1 MLAAGSWGLE
11 RAPLPALFRVV
22 LCAGLDEAERR
33 RRRRRR
39 RERRLGL
46 PLGASGLASLV
57 RGLSPAVAAAG
68 DLPRRGRRRLRRRF
82 GLAGSACVG
91 ASGTGAF
98 PPVSHLRGFQRFATT
113 DGASTVA
120 LSVGGSTT
128 PSSFVTG
135 PPAFGS
141 AGRSLL
147 GAAGRAVLRLPLRRW
162 PLRRLRYF
170 ARDSPG
176 STGLGSPS
184 GGPESASFRPA
195 AAAVSPLPVPTC
207 ALGPRPDLR
216 LRCRRLL
223 RRLGRE
229 GRGVPGLGV
238 PASSPLPSAE
248 ATAPAEGCDPSS
260 PAVGP
265 EGGSTSLTYRNASR
279 CRPKSTNADCIP
291 GSTRVTRPL

>member
-1 MLAAGSWGLE
+1 MRAPFFPTGSLLTCTITFWPGLSRSEMLAAGSWGLD
-11 RAPLPALFRVV
+11 RAPLPVLFQAD
-22 LCAGLDEAERR
+22 LCAGLDEAD

-46 PLGASGLASLV
+46 PLGASALASLA
-57 RGLSPAVAAAG
+57 RGLSPAFAAVG

-91 ASGTGAF
+91 GSGTAAF
-98 PPVSHLRGFQRFATT
+98 PPLSHLKGVQRFATT

-128 PSSFVTG
+128 PSSVVVG
-135 PPAFGS
+135 PPASGS

-147 GAAGRAVLRLPLRRW
+147 GAAGRAVLRPALRRR

-195 AAAVSPLPVPTC
+195 AAAVSPLPAPT
-207 ALGPRPDLR
+207 
-216 LRCRRLL
+216 
-223 RRLGRE
+223 
-229 GRGVPGLGV
+229 
-238 PASSPLPSAE
+238 
-248 ATAPAEGCDPSS
+248 
-260 PAVGP
+260 
-265 EGGSTSLTYRNASR
+265 
-279 CRPKSTNADCIP
+279 
-291 GSTRVTRPL
+291 